1 MLNTTPHLH
10 LDNAKRLGGSLVAD
24 VFLATKKNTDE
35 KLLVKKIRPEFV
47 LDGVIDHLHQQ
58 LNHLKRLD
66 IPELL
71 IPQLQLDQSHNL
83 QLIQAYPEGQLLRTW
98 LAEQA
103 QIRTKTVLEIGIA
116 LAGCLAA
123 RHRTAL
129 VHKAIKPNNILI
141 QENPIRIQ
149 LVDELQIV
157 DTAQLSQFVNNN
169 HYLRETLPY
178 LAPEMTGQVRTR
190 IDYYSD
196 LYSLGAVLYEC
207 VTGRPPFISDDP
219 QSIIHSHLAEEPK
232 PASEHCAKCPVIL
245 SEIITTLLH
254 KQPEKRYQ
262 SAVGLRADLQACLS
276 ALEESEA
283 TTGKPAIPVFQLR
296 QHEISYQISIPSIMV
311 GRDFEQQQLL
321 DEYQRVCTGKLGVV
335 MVAGV
340 SGIGKTRLIQELEL
354 PIVAKHGYFTCGKF
368 NQFSSHLPYS
378 TLSSAL
384 NRLVRQILTEDSARI
399 SYWRERIQ
407 NVLGNSGQ
415 LITDIVP
422 DLEILIGQQAELP
435 LLSSMDARARF
446 NDVFSRFLA
455 CIASRNHPLVLF
467 IDDMQWC
474 DPATF
479 DLLELIFSAPES
491 YPYLLIIGA
500 YRSNEVD
507 SRHRVNQLELVAN
520 QSTLPLVKLQLN
532 PLGKADVNQMVA
544 YILNTSPFRTEGLA
558 AAIESVVGGNPLYVS
573 EGLRWLHENERLLL
587 SDNGIWV
594 WEDDAFVGVDIPE
607 SASTLFEEKLKKCSS
622 DTRDLL
628 ATGALLGAQ
637 FEGAD
642 LADIAQVTLA
652 VLYSTLGQAFD
663 QRILHLDKGRLY
675 FYHDQIQAAAAKYL
689 EADQPRL
696 RHKLIARTYIDR
708 MSQNDSEESLT
719 NAQLFSIVEHLAA
732 GRGKYESDAQ
742 RYEEAQFNYR
752 AGMTAM
758 ESFALEAANHYL
770 TQSVELCSLSMW
782 DDDYEFMFS
791 LHKHLARAAIIN
803 GDQNRAND
811 IVDGSLEHL
820 RSDVDRAELLY
831 EQSAAF
837 AALDDL
843 ERAIEAGIK
852 ALALLGDTL
861 PVLDCDIE
869 KETTEMQAKL
879 HDNNRD
885 IWQEIMAMATVEG
898 RQNTLCHVL
907 YGELL
912 GYFYFAGQIN
922 MARLLALRGIDF
934 SVTNGVSDF
943 SCYALGCMSYFSCL
957 DHLYPLAYKYESA
970 TLQLIKKYPATFG
983 TVKTKVSL
991 LWSSL
996 QLRHSISELRNYS
1009 HETAVESV
1017 GCGELRY
1024 GGLGYVIEQWFA
1036 FAQGDN
1042 IAQLDNELATINEYS
1057 RQHNLALTLSMGE
1070 AQRLSLRPLL
1080 KGELS
1085 STESLEVSKKI
1096 QQWHNTNDNSSLSC
1110 YYTYSG
1116 VIAYYSHRH
1125 DEAKEFLQQAEPLIP
1140 SLTNSIVEEIWFVFR
1155 YLVGL
1160 KKSFTQELE
1169 PILELLNKLS
1179 SQGPLLK
1186 PYMALIK
1193 AESTSREGDLREI
1206 RIHYLDAIDSANK
1219 EGYLLLEA
1227 FLNERLYQCLQ
1238 ESDHFS
1244 CEFYRNR
1251 ANILYQACGVVNR
1264 IERPYAIGAPEGL
1277 QKPEKP
1283 WGDVDER
1290 LDTQFLFES
1299 VKTIASELDLNRL
1312 MATTLTSIM
1321 MRLGAK
1327 TGYLL
1332 TIEEG
1337 ALKPL
1342 YKGVKQ
1348 EYVSVISQHED
1359 DFNTDKLSMAIANY
1373 VFNSREK
1380 VILDNAAELGEFIA
1394 DPTVQDSH
1402 LRSVLCLPVIMQTEV
1417 LGVLYFENNLI
1428 ESVFTENQVIH
1439 ADVLTTQ
1446 AAIALQNSKLL
1457 NDAISAK
1464 NIIKRMN
1471 KELESKVE
1479 KRTKELQKKQ
1489 LELSHAGRLASLGEL
1504 ATGIA
1509 HELGQPLQIIQ
1520 LASRIIP
1527 EELES
1532 DDFDKDALLS
1542 YSRDISKQ
1550 IERATTIVSNMRT
1563 YARSDDNKEVEN
1575 IDPSVPFRQCLVFFS
1590 EQFRHHQIDLKLEVD
1605 DKLPYVMTHSQKFQQ
1620 IVVNLFSNACYAVEV
1635 MAEKSPKEYKKI
1647 VIGRLYLKPDQ
1658 NFVVLEVEDNGIG
1671 MDEECRQ
1678 ECLKPFYTTKPAE
1691 EGTGLGLSIIK
1702 DLIDEFGFLLQIQSK
1717 PDKGS
1722 VFTVTMP
1729 VSD

>member
-10 LDNAKRLGGSLVAD
+10 LDKAKRLGGSLVAD
-24 VFLATKKNTDE
+24 VFIATKKNTNE
-35 KLLVKKIRPEFV
+35 KFLVKKIHPEFV

-71 IPQLQLDQSHNL
+71 IPQLQLDESQNL
-83 QLIQAYPEGQLLRTW
+83 QLIQTYPEGQLLRTW

-103 QIRTKTVLEIGIA
+103 QLKTRTVLEIGIA
-116 LAGCLAA
+116 LADCVAA
-123 RHRTAL
+123 RHRAAL
-129 VHKAIKPNNILI
+129 IHRAIKPNNILI

-149 LVDELQIV
+149 LVDELQIL

-178 LAPEMTGQVRTR
+178 VAPEITGQVRTR

-196 LYSLGAVLYEC
+196 LYSLGTVLYEC
-207 VTGRPPFISDDP
+207 VTGRPPFISNDP
-219 QSIIHSHLAEEPK
+219 QSLIHSHLAEEPK
-232 PASEHCAKCPVIL
+232 PASGHCAQCPAIL
-245 SEIITTLLH
+245 SDIIATLLR

-262 SAVGLRADLQACLS
+262 SAIGLRADLQACLS
-276 ALEESEA
+276 TLEESEE
-283 TTGKPAIPVFQLR
+283 TTGKPVIPVFQLR

-354 PIVAKHGYFTCGKF
+354 PIVAKQGYFTYGKF

-384 NRLVRQILTEDSARI
+384 SRLVRQILTEDSTRI
-399 SYWRERIQ
+399 SYWRERIRG
-407 NVLGNSGQ
+407 VLGNSGR

-422 DLEILIGQQAELP
+422 DLEILIGRQAELP
-435 LLSSMDARARF
+435 LLSAMDARARF

-467 IDDMQWC
+467 IDDMQWS
-474 DPATF
+474 DAATF
-479 DLLELIFSAPES
+479 VFLELILSAPES

-507 SRHRVNQLELVAN
+507 SHHRVNKLELVAD
-520 QSTLPLVKLQLN
+520 QPTLPLVKLQLT
-532 PLGKADVNQMVA
+532 PLGKADINQMVA
-544 YILNTSPFRTEGLA
+544 YVLNTSPFRTEGLA
-558 AAIESVVGGNPLYVS
+558 AAIESIVGGNPLYVS
-573 EGLRWLHENERLLL
+573 EGLRWLHENERLSL
-587 SDNGIWV
+587 SDNGTWA
-594 WEDDAFVGVDIPE
+594 WEDDAFVGVDIPK

-622 DTRDLL
+622 DVRDLL

-642 LADIAQVTLA
+642 LADIAQVTLP
-652 VLYSTLGQAFD
+652 VLYSTLGEAFD

-689 EADQPRL
+689 EGDQPRL

-708 MSQNDSEESLT
+708 IFQNDSEESLT
-719 NAQLFSIVEHLAA
+719 NSQLFPIVEHLAA

-742 RYEEAQFNYR
+742 RYDEAQFNYR
-752 AGMTAM
+752 AGMAAM
-758 ESFALEAANHYL
+758 EGLALEAANHFL
-770 TQSVELCSLSMW
+770 SQSVELCSLSMW
-782 DDDYEFMFS
+782 DSDYEFMLS
-791 LHKHLARAAIIN
+791 LHKHLARAATIN
-803 GDQNRAND
+803 GDQRRANG
-811 IVDGSLEHL
+811 IVDDSFEYL
-820 RSDVDRAELLY
+820 RSDVDKAEFLY

-837 AALDDL
+837 AALDDI
-843 ERAIEAGIK
+843 ERAIETGVK
-852 ALALLGDTL
+852 ALALLGYVL
-861 PVLDCDIE
+861 PALDCDIE
-869 KETTEMQAKL
+869 KETIKIQASL

-885 IWQEIMAMATVEG
+885 IWQQIVEMTAVEG
-898 RQNTLCHVL
+898 RHNTLSHVL
-907 YGELL
+907 HGELL
-912 GYFYFAGQIN
+912 GYFYFSGQIN
-922 MARLLALRGIDF
+922 MTRLLALRAIDF
-934 SVTNGVSDF
+934 SANNGVSDF
-943 SCYALGCMSYFSCL
+943 SCYALACMSYFSYS
-957 DHLYPLAYKYESA
+957 DHLYPLAYKYEDA
-970 TLQLIKKYPATFG
+970 TLQLVKKYPDTFG
-983 TVKTKVSL
+983 ATKAKGALIWASL
-991 LWSSL
+991 H
-996 QLRHSISELRNYS
+996 LRHSISEMRRYC
-1009 HETAVESV
+1009 HDTAMEGI

-1024 GGLGYVIEQWFA
+1024 GGLSSIVMQWFA
-1036 FAQGDN
+1036 FVQGDD
-1042 IAQLDNELATINEYS
+1042 IPQIDNELVTINKFFH
-1057 RQHNLALTLSMGE
+1057 QHNLALPLSIGE
-1070 AQRLSLRPLL
+1070 ALRLSLQPLL
-1080 KGELS
+1080 EGELS
-1085 STESLEVSKKI
+1085 SAESVKVSKKI
-1096 QQWHNTNDNSSLSC
+1096 QQWQNSSDILALSC
-1110 YYTYSG
+1110 YYTFGG
-1116 VIAYYSHRH
+1116 VIAYYRH
-1125 DEAKEFLQQAEPLIP
+1125 HFDEAQELIQLAEPLIP
-1140 SLTNSIVEEIWFVFR
+1140 SLSGSIVEKIWFIFQ
-1155 YLVGL
+1155 YLVDSKNG
-1160 KKSFTQELE
+1160 STPEAE
-1169 PILELLNKLS
+1169 STLELLNEWS

-1193 AESTSREGDLREI
+1193 AEDISREGDLREI
-1206 RIHYLDAIDSANK
+1206 RIQYLDAIDSANK
-1219 EGYLLLEA
+1219 EGYVLLEA

-1238 ESDHFS
+1238 EYDHFS
-1244 CEFYRNR
+1244 CEFYRHR
-1251 ANILYQACGVVNR
+1251 ANTLYQACGVVNR
-1264 IERPYAIGAPEGL
+1264 IERPYVFDASEGL
-1277 QKPEKP
+1277 QPEEP

-1299 VKTIASELDLNRL
+1299 VKTIASERDLNKL
-1312 MATTLTSIM
+1312 MSTILTSIM

-1332 TIEEG
+1332 TIEDG
-1337 ALKPL
+1337 VLKPF

-1348 EYVSVISQHED
+1348 EYVSVISRHED
-1359 DFNTDKLSMAIANY
+1359 DFNTDKLCMAIANY

-1380 VILDNAAELGEFIA
+1380 VILENAVELGDFIA
-1394 DPTVQDSH
+1394 DTTVRDSH
-1402 LRSVLCLPVIMQTEV
+1402 LRSVLCLPVIMQTEM

-1464 NIIKRMN
+1464 NVIKRMN

-1479 KRTKELQKKQ
+1479 IRTKELQKKQ

-1520 LASRIIP
+1520 LASRIIQD
-1527 EELES
+1527 ELEG
-1532 DDFDKDALLS
+1532 DDLDKNALLPF
-1542 YSRDISKQ
+1542 SRDISKQ

-1563 YARSDDNKEVEN
+1563 YARNDDNKEVEN

-1605 DKLPYVMTHSQKFQQ
+1605 DKLPYVMMHSQKFQQ

-1635 MAEKSPKEYKKI
+1635 MSEKSPKEYKKI
-1647 VIGRLYLKPDQ
+1647 VIGRLYLKPNQ
-1658 NFVVLEVEDNGIG
+1658 KFVVLEVEDNGIG

-1702 DLIDEFGFLLQIQSK
+1702 DLIDEFGFLLEIKSE

-1729 VSD
+1729 ASD